1 MVSIMKFKPIL
12 SMVFLK
18 VLPAVLGLAVLVAL
32 MAYMAGALTPGKI
45 APDKAAAPE
54 RPTLPSDAVVE
65 PVHEI
70 EQPYVEEAIGTLKA
84 ASRTQISSRVLAHI
98 KAINVTSGSQVAE
111 GDVLIQ
117 LDHRDLQAKRSE
129 AEAAVVAAEAA
140 LRRAKSD
147 YERAARLQQSRT
159 ISREEFE
166 RTREQQEVAAA
177 NLNAARQ
184 KLEQMDVMLSYTTIR
199 APKDGVIVDRLA
211 EPGDMARPGE
221 PLLVLYAPGSLR
233 LEVPVMENLR
243 KRISLGDKLRVHID
257 AYNRDVEATV
267 EEIVPQADAAS
278 RSFLVKLALPATD
291 DLFEGLFGR
300 VYIPAGA
307 RRHLCLNTAA
317 VETIGQLEFV
327 TVVEDDGTLERR
339 MIKTGRLGRPGRIEV
354 LSGLKA
360 GERVLVKSEE

>member
-1 MVSIMKFKPIL
+1 MKIKRIASITL
-12 SMVFLK
+12 TK
-18 VLPAVLGLAVLVAL
+18 VLPAVVGLAVLAGL

-45 APDKAAAPE
+45 APDQKVTAAAE
-54 RPTLPSDAVVE
+54 PTLPEDAVVE
-65 PVHEI
+65 EVHEI

-98 KAINVTSGSQVAE
+98 DEIKVTSGSQVAA
-111 GDVLIQ
+111 GDVLVE
-117 LDHRDLQAKRSE
+117 LDRRDLLAKSSE

-140 LRRAKSD
+140 LRRARND
-147 YERAARLQQSRT
+147 YQRAARLQQSRT

-166 RTREQQEVAAA
+166 QTREQQEVAAA

-184 KLEQMDVMLSYTTIR
+184 KLEQMDVMLSYSTIR

-243 KRISLGDKLRVHID
+243 KRISVGDKLRVHID
-257 AYNRDVEATV
+257 AYDRDIRATI

-278 RSFLVKLALPATD
+278 RSFLVKLALPAVD

-300 VYIPAGA
+300 VFIPAGT

-327 TVVEDDGTLERR
+327 TVVEPDGTLERR
-339 MIKTGRLGRPGRIEV
+339 MIKTGRVGRPGRIEV

-360 GERVLVKSEE
+360 GERVLVKGGE